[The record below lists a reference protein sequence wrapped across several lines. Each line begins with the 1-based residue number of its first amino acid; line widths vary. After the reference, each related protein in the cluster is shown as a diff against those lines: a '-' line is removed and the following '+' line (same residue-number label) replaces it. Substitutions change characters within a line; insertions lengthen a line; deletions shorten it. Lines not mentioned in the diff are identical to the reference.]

1 MWFNVLNRLHIHTC
15 FLYTRHILGMEDM
28 AVQYSTEM
36 NKKNIGEKG
45 GSSNKKGH
53 KMDFLMIL
61 RAKVAS
67 IAFVV
72 VLEYPLLY
80 WCSC

>member
-1 MWFNVLNRLHIHTC
+1 
-15 FLYTRHILGMEDM
+15 MEDM

-36 NKKNIGEKG
+36 NKKNGKKG

-80 WCSC
+80 

>member
-1 MWFNVLNRLHIHTC
+1 
-15 FLYTRHILGMEDM
+15 MEDM

-45 GSSNKKGH
+45 GSSNKKGR

-80 WCSC
+80 

>member
-1 MWFNVLNRLHIHTC
+1 
-15 FLYTRHILGMEDM
+15 MEDM
-28 AVQYSTEM
+28 TVQYSTEIK
-36 NKKNIGEKG
+36 KKNGEKW

-61 RAKVAS
+61 RAKVAN

-72 VLEYPLLY
+72 VLEYPLLE
-80 WCSC
+80 WSSC